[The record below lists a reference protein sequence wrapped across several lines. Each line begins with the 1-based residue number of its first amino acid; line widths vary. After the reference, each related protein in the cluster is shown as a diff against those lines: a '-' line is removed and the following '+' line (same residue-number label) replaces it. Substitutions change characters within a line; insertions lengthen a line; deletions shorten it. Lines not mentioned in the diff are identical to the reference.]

1 VTLILAAIGKE
12 TIWLA
17 ADRRLSARGCAPKD
31 DGCKLM
37 FLETKDGVGILGYA
51 GLGETSAGMEP
62 SEWMSNCL
70 RGRNLTLEQS
80 LSVIAKAMEVQMP
93 KHLLR
98 IPSELMAHHAIVVP
112 AFVNEEPRLYILQL
126 ELSPD
131 RKLKRMHFVRHRP
144 KGGRKPPKFGLA
156 GSGAMMLLKD
166 KTWMRPLTRIVRA
179 ADRKQLPLHSVPRY
193 FAQLNERVHAV
204 DPFVGSKCIVA
215 WRNRKKGVHKGGGNH
230 HHLNGTTQD
239 SDGGGFIPTIGNGT
253 DIIAMIAP
261 LWESMMASV
270 KALPPGS
277 KKLPSFEFDMDE
289 VNARLATMP
298 QGPDE
303 ELK

>member
-1 VTLILAAIGKE
+1 MGKE
-12 TIWLA
+12 TFWLA
-17 ADRRLSARGCAPKD
+17 GDTRRSARGRAPKD

-80 LSVIAKAMEVQMP
+80 LSVVAKAMEAQMP

-98 IPSELMAHHAIVVP
+98 IPKELVAHHAIIVP
-112 AFVNEEPRLYILQL
+112 AFVNEEPRLYTLQL
-126 ELSPD
+126 ELSPN
-131 RKLKRMHFVRHRP
+131 RKLKRMQFQRHRP

-166 KTWMRPLTRIVRA
+166 AAWMRPLTRIVRA
-179 ADRKQLPLHSVPRY
+179 ADRKQLPLHLVPKY
-193 FAQLNERVHAV
+193 FAQLNEQVHAA
-204 DPFVGSKCIVA
+204 DPFVGAKCIVA
-215 WRNRKKGVHKGGGNH
+215 WRNRKKGAHKGGGGH
-230 HHLNGTTQD
+230 HHLNGTAQD
-239 SDGGGFIPTIGNGT
+239 NGGGGGFIPTIGNGT

-261 LWESMMASV
+261 LWENMMANV
-270 KALPPGS
+270 RALPPGT
-277 KKLPSFEFDMDE
+277 KELPSFDFDMDE
-289 VNARLATMP
+289 VNAKLATMP

-303 ELK
+303 KLK